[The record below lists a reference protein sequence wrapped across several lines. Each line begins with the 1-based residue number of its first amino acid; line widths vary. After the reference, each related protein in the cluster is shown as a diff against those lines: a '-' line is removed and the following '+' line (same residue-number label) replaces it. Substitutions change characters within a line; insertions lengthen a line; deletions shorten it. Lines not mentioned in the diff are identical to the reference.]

1 MTASRALRS
10 REIISQLVGD
20 IGKLSNAL
28 DAEETSF
35 TRGTGNEINKTSEE
49 ETRRVFGRSN
59 DRRGNVN
66 SASTV
71 TTSSAGILTPVP
83 QLIATQSLKLGSEQE
98 SSSPLC
104 SMRRNFSNQRFY
116 GCGRNK
122 NSKIKGSKASA
133 SGPFSRDLILLTGPI
148 VRDVPR
154 QGSKVALQ
162 ENGHIISAFNFRKEW
177 KEIDFEVEIKNAFQ
191 GTLPDDVN
199 LEIL

>member
-98 SSSPLC
+98 SSSPLY
-104 SMRRNFSNQRFY
+104 SMRSNFSNQRFY
-116 GCGRNK
+116 GRGRNK
-122 NSKIKGSKASA
+122 NSKVKGSKASA
-133 SGPFSRDLILLTGPI
+133 SDPDLILLSGPN
-148 VRDVPR
+148 VQDVPR

-162 ENGHIISAFNFRKEW
+162 ENGHIISAFNF
-177 KEIDFEVEIKNAFQ
+177 
-191 GTLPDDVN
+191 
-199 LEIL
+199 

>member
-1 MTASRALRS
+1 M
-10 REIISQLVGD
+10 
-20 IGKLSNAL
+20 
-28 DAEETSF
+28 F
-35 TRGTGNEINKTSEE
+35 
-49 ETRRVFGRSN
+49 
-59 DRRGNVN
+59 
-66 SASTV
+66 SA
-71 TTSSAGILTPVP
+71 TTSSAGILTAVP
-83 QLIATQSLKLGSEQE
+83 QVNATQPLKLGSEQE